1 MDDWHWRWHLGLSSV
16 RHSCNPWT
24 CRWFLP
30 IFRVGMQLSCS
41 VHGIHS
47 LLTAAA
53 KQSLTR
59 EKSDGKPTR
68 HSRQLRAVIPA
79 SQKWNV
85 LVFTRNKS
93 DLHGGQTQR
102 QIHRPTA
109 QRCSKL
115 YPSTGNNYPGRVI
128 KTTQL
133 LQKTIFNVSLMR
145 RRKFRDGNERIH

>member
-1 MDDWHWRWHLGLSSV
+1 MISSNFPGRYAVKLFWAWHPFIAYSSSKTISYTRKIRRA
-16 RHSCNPWT
+16 RH
-24 CRWFLP
+24 
-30 IFRVGMQLSCS
+30 
-41 VHGIHS
+41 
-47 LLTAAA
+47 
-53 KQSLTR
+53 
-59 EKSDGKPTR
+59 EKPTR